1 MKIKTLIKALY
12 YSNPELFGFDEKSSQ
27 SIDYIYSHVVKN
39 VEVDNCKHISN
50 LGIRHYVN
58 VYIEEIKDNV
68 LDFYENNYNYT

>member
-39 VEVDNCKHISN
+39 VEVDNTTHIN
-50 LGIRHYVN
+50 NITIRYFIN
-58 VYIEEIKDNV
+58 TYIEEIKDNV

>member
-39 VEVDNCKHISN
+39 VEVDNTTHINNSS
-50 LGIRHYVN
+50 IRCFVGA
-58 VYIEEIKDNV
+58 YIEEIKDNV
-68 LDFYENNYNYT
+68 LDFYEENYYI